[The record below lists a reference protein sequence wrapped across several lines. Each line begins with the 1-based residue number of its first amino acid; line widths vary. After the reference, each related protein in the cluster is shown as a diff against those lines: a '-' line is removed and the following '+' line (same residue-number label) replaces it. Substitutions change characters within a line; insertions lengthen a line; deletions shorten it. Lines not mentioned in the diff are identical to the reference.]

1 MGPGRKIIIKK
12 KQRSKLNTLQRWCS
26 KASDLFL
33 TEELEFGLCY
43 SPPPGSSVVRLFNLK
58 QLDFEAKK
66 KQTKNKY
73 VFSAVGPCFISACP
87 SCGIKFPE
95 RLSVRSDLSCLVP
108 TVPGPCQ
115 VPHGAA
121 AFRVRA
127 SAQPR
132 DRTPDEPEHLQSISV
147 CVQNILPL
155 LLTVLTTGT
164 VCSHTFKI
172 VFYRLL
178 HMWKIPCSYFT
189 LLVLEVLFS

>member
-1 MGPGRKIIIKK
+1 M
-12 KQRSKLNTLQRWCS
+12 
-26 KASDLFL
+26 
-33 TEELEFGLCY
+33 
-43 SPPPGSSVVRLFNLK
+43 RLFNLK

-66 KQTKNKY
+66 TNKKQ
-73 VFSAVGPCFISACP
+73 VCLLAVGPCFISACP

-127 SAQPR
+127 SAQPW

-147 CVQNILPL
+147 SVQNILPL

-164 VCSHTFKI
+164 VFIYSILSSPAYVEDSLLIFNPPDAWIPISIVMSQLIWWSSLNYRPLQWTEPVEKI
-172 VFYRLL
+172 CNSF
-178 HMWKIPCSYFT
+178 
-189 LLVLEVLFS
+189 

>member
-1 MGPGRKIIIKK
+1 MAQQSVWLVFNWGIRIRSVLFPPLLVHLLCVYLIWNNLTLRRK
-12 KQRSKLNTLQRWCS
+12 KQT
-26 KASDLFL
+26 
-33 TEELEFGLCY
+33 
-43 SPPPGSSVVRLFNLK
+43 
-58 QLDFEAKK
+58 K
-66 KQTKNKY
+66 KQSNKTKNKY

-164 VCSHTFKI
+164 VCSDTFKI

-178 HMWKIPCSYFT
+178 HLWKIPCSYLT
-189 LLVLEVLFS
+189 LLVLEVLFP